1 MAAALRPFEA
11 QKMAS
16 QGDMTTRNLE
26 VTVSRIGRMPI
37 PVPAGV
43 QVNIKDNQVTVR
55 GPKGELSREVHPHIS
70 VALQDGNVLV
80 SRPTDHR
87 YHRSLH
93 GLTRALLAN
102 MITGVITGFR
112 KELVIEGTGYRA
124 SVDNEGL
131 VLEVGYSHP
140 VKVIPPKGVT
150 ITVDRSA
157 VNITVE
163 GIDKEL
169 VGEVA
174 AKIRSVHVPDPYK
187 AKGIRYIDERIRRK
201 AGKAGK
207 AAKTA
212 A

>member
-1 MAAALRPFEA
+1 M
-11 QKMAS
+11 
-16 QGDMTTRNLE
+16 
-26 VTVSRIGRMPI
+26 SRIGRMPI
-37 PVPAGV
+37 PVPTGV
-43 QVNIKDNQVTVR
+43 QVNIKGQQVTVK
-55 GPKGELSREVHPHIS
+55 GPKGEISREFHPHMAI
-70 VALQDGNVLV
+70 AMQDGEVIV
-80 SRPTDHR
+80 TRPTDHP

-102 MITGVITGFR
+102 MVRGVTTGFR

-124 SVDNEGL
+124 STDNEGL
-131 VLEVGYSHP
+131 VLELGYSHP
-140 VKVIPPKGVT
+140 IKVVPPAGITV
-150 ITVDRSA
+150 TVDRSA
-157 VNITVE
+157 VNIVVE

-174 AKIRSVHVPDPYK
+174 AKIRSVRVPDPYK
-187 AKGIRYIDERIRRK
+187 AKGVRYIDERIRRK

>member
-1 MAAALRPFEA
+1 
-11 QKMAS
+11 
-16 QGDMTTRNLE
+16 
-26 VTVSRIGRMPI
+26 VSRIGRMAV

-43 QVNIKDNQVTVR
+43 QVNIGGGGVRSTPVHRQDNQVTIK
-55 GPKGELSREVHPHIS
+55 GPKGELSREFHPHIS
-70 VALQDGNVLV
+70 IALQEGNILV
-80 SRPTDHR
+80 TRPTDHR

-93 GLTRALLAN
+93 GLTRALLSN
-102 MITGVITGFR
+102 MITGVTTGFR
-112 KELVIEGTGYRA
+112 RNLVIEGTGYRA

-131 VLEVGYSHP
+131 TLEVGYSHP
-140 VKVIPPKGVT
+140 IKVIPPQGVT
-150 ITVDRSA
+150 IAVDRSA

-174 AKIRSVHVPDPYK
+174 AKIRAVHVSDPYK
-187 AKGIRYIDERIRRK
+187 AKGIRYAEERIRRK

>member
-1 MAAALRPFEA
+1 
-11 QKMAS
+11 
-16 QGDMTTRNLE
+16 
-26 VTVSRIGRMPI
+26 MPI
-37 PVPAGV
+37 PVPVGV
-43 QVNIKDNQVTVR
+43 QVNIKDNQVTVK
-55 GPKGELSREVHPHIS
+55 GPKGELSREFHPHVAI
-70 VALQDGNVLV
+70 ALQGGNILV
-80 SRPTDHR
+80 TRPTDHR

-102 MITGVITGFR
+102 MVAGVTTGFR

-163 GIDKEL
+163 GADKEL

-174 AKIRSVHVPDPYK
+174 AKIRAVRVPDPYK
-187 AKGIRYIDERIRRK
+187 AKGIRYADERIRRK

-207 AAKTA
+207 AAKA
-212 A
+212 AAA